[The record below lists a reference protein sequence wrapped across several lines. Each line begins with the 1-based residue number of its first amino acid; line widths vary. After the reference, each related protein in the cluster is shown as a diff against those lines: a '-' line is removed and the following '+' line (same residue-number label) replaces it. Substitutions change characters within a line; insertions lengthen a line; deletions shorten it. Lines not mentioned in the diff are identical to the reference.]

1 MLSDPTNGGIG
12 FTDWV
17 STDTGGTSSGY
28 FSGIPYAGDGT
39 GANVNP
45 IVGLQSANSFAFG
58 MYGQGFSGPNPN
70 TARAFRSL
78 ITPIMVGGDIVVR
91 IGANFRNGFKGVL
104 FNRTADSPNQNKF
117 GVQFSSNRIEYYTR
131 ASNTWTD
138 TGITYAANGQC
149 LHITFQRLTSTTA
162 TGIVQLLPSGPGS
175 AISVSLGT
183 SDGNLAIDQL
193 EFYCG
198 GTDAPPNPANEN
210 NFYFNFLSAF
220 NAWR

>member
-1 MLSDPTNGGIG
+1 MK
-12 FTDWV
+12 
-17 STDTGGTSSGY
+17 STRFATLCVALGLASFFNFGAQAQITV
-28 FSGIPYAGDGT
+28 DGT
-39 GANVNP
+39 KEAAYGSPLSTQTLTGWGANNS
-45 IVGLQSANSFAFG
+45 LASLSAVQQGGSLFVFVAGRPQGNAF
-58 MYGQGFSGPNPN
+58 
-70 TARAFRSL
+70 
-78 ITPIMVGGDIVVR
+78 I
-91 IGANFRNGFKGVL
+91 L
-104 FNRTADSPNQNKF
+104 FIDSKPG